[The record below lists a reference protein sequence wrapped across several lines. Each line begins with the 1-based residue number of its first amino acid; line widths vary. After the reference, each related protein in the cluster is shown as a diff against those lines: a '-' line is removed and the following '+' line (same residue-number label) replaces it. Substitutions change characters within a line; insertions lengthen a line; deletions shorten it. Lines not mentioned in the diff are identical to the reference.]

1 MTTEL
6 LKMLRN
12 WLFESL
18 SWSQLI
24 CVIWSLLW
32 VIFEEEKDIEKSNY
46 YLLYIKTL
54 FQSSSKKLNK
64 EKQSREGE
72 SIERESKREWE
83 EKDTDRER
91 QREGQISERL
101 ESWSLEWILNGTL
114 LEDTLGPALGR
125 DERLSV

>member
-1 MTTEL
+1 
-6 LKMLRN
+6 MLRN

-114 LEDTLGPALGR
+114 LEDTFDPALGR